1 MLYPSV
7 AYIDTPSGSGT
18 GFLVEGGYVVTNHHV
33 VWPYEEARVVFPDGT
48 ELLAPVAGWD
58 PMSDITVLGPV
69 NTAAPPLELQDGEDL
84 ALGSE
89 LFLLG
94 YPGENEPLPKPA
106 IVSGLLSR
114 YRQWSQ
120 SGITYFQ
127 TDAATA
133 GGQSGGVLVNV
144 EGEIIGISGLSFTE
158 SNYAL
163 AASAADLAPI
173 VRQLIQ
179 GQDPWVVSNRRFRE
193 EKGGF
198 EFSRNLRNHWDSA
211 VFLLDADPGVLLE
224 VEIDS
229 SDPAGFHVAD
239 RQGTILLDVD
249 NGIGGT
255 EDASTEISEGGIHF
269 LVADTA
275 LHDATTLDISSSAYL
290 HPFTDRD
297 DGRRLHM
304 NVTIAGNIDYPGDRD
319 WYSIHLRE
327 GETVRFSADSWN
339 VDTYLSIDFPGSRVN
354 QVAYDDD
361 SGGGL
366 FETNSQLVYL
376 VPKTGEYIIAVQD
389 FQGDRLG
396 GYLLSSDRV
405 QAGMEAVTVP
415 PSPQEVDSP
424 FGRMLVYESSLGD
437 FSVQVPADWTEV
449 WPDDRQDSNF
459 AFQAVSPNRDGWVLI
474 QKFDLLASNE
484 AQTLEELVAA
494 VQAELSEAGLAIQL
508 EKETVTSWGDPVVEF
523 GVKTETEKVPVV
535 SQVLLSIQDERFVF
549 GMYHFFEGGES
560 SRELSE
566 YLFGTLRFTRQEE
579 TTEPRRM
586 SPTPTDS
593 AATSAVS
600 ADCTGHREAL
610 IALYHSADGDN
621 WARRANWLSNDPVN
635 RWSGVAADSDGC
647 VTGLSLYENRLS
659 GTIPEELGNLSRL
672 KELSLSSNQLSGE
685 IPAELGNLSNLE
697 ELHLYQNELGGTIP
711 EEFGNLS
718 RLRELSLSRNQLSGE
733 IPAELGSLSIL
744 EELYLY
750 ENQLSGAIPV
760 ELGNLSRLKEL
771 SLSSNQL
778 SGEIPSELGNLSNL
792 EELHLYQ
799 NELGGTIPEELGN
812 LSRLRELS
820 LSRNQ
825 LSGAIPAELGNLSN
839 LEELYLYENQLSGAI
854 PVELGNLLKLKKL
867 SLSTNQL
874 SGEVPAEL
882 GNLSDLEGLQL
893 FRNELSG
900 TIPVELGNL
909 LKLKR
914 LSLSTNQLSGEIP
927 AELGNLSNL
936 EELYLYE
943 NQLSGEIPA
952 RLGDLF
958 KLKTLFLDDNRLSG
972 AIPPQIGSLLNLEE
986 LGLGE
991 NHLSGGI
998 PSELGNLVNLK
1009 LLYLENNRLSGAVPP
1024 ELGNLSHLE
1033 KLLLHGN
1040 QLTGGLS

>member
-1 MLYPSV
+1 MVVGCTGDNDPAATDPTVAAGIATQPDADTLMPAPTATPAQTPAPTPTATLAQTPAPTPTATPVQTPAPTPTATPVQTPAPTGTRTPAPASSVAKEITPTEIYAMLYPSV

-179 GQDPWVVSNRRFRE
+179 GQDPWGIGNRRFRE
-193 EKGGF
+193 EKGGL

-269 LVADTA
+269 LISETA
-275 LHDATTLDISSSAYL
+275 LHDATTFDISSSEYL

-339 VDTYLSIDFPGSRVN
+339 VDTFLSIDFPGSRVN

-389 FQGDRLG
+389 FHGDRLG
-396 GYLLSSDRV
+396 GYLLSADRV
-405 QAGMEAVTVP
+405 QAGMEPVTVP

-459 AFQAVSPNRDGWVLI
+459 AFQAVSPDRDGWVLI

-508 EKETVTSWGDPVVEF
+508 EKETVTSSGDPVMVF
-523 GVKTETEKVPVV
+523 GVKTDTEKVPVV

-685 IPAELGNLSNLE
+685 IP
-697 ELHLYQNELGGTIP
+697 
-711 EEFGNLS
+711 
-718 RLRELSLSRNQLSGE
+718 
-733 IPAELGSLSIL
+733 
-744 EELYLY
+744 
-750 ENQLSGAIPV
+750 
-760 ELGNLSRLKEL
+760 
-771 SLSSNQL
+771 
-778 SGEIPSELGNLSNL
+778 SELGNLSNL

-799 NELGGTIPEELGN
+799 NELGGTIP
-812 LSRLRELS
+812 
-820 LSRNQ
+820 
-825 LSGAIPAELGNLSN
+825 
-839 LEELYLYENQLSGAI
+839 
-854 PVELGNLLKLKKL
+854 VELGNPVKAKRA
-867 SLSTNQL
+867 
-874 SGEVPAEL
+874 VPVQKPVER
-882 GNLSDLEGLQL
+882 GDT
-893 FRNELSG
+893 SG
-900 TIPVELGNL
+900 TGEPFHLG
-909 LKLKR
+909 
-914 LSLSTNQLSGEIP
+914 
-927 AELGNLSNL
+927 
-936 EELYLYE
+936 
-943 NQLSGEIPA
+943 
-952 RLGDLF
+952 
-958 KLKTLFLDDNRLSG
+958 
-972 AIPPQIGSLLNLEE
+972 
-986 LGLGE
+986 
-991 NHLSGGI
+991 
-998 PSELGNLVNLK
+998 
-1009 LLYLENNRLSGAVPP
+1009 GAVPLR
-1024 ELGNLSHLE
+1024 ESAERGD
-1033 KLLLHGN
+1033 
-1040 QLTGGLS
+1040 TGGVGEPVKAERAVPVQ